1 MEISEVILLDNYI
14 SYIVDQ
20 CITCV
25 YLHPVKLNIIFKEI
39 NEDHFD
45 YEKFVDYCN
54 EENEEN
60 EDKIKELF
68 EIVKKI
74 NLSTLVLDT
83 NLKKITGYSKLTG
96 NDDNRGGGC
105 GSFNIPVEDFK
116 YTIINENGI
125 TMRDVFEV
133 VYRLK
138 GSKYDFWYELFS
150 GIDIKK
156 QTDNY
161 IKFKVDFGY
170 GS

>member
-1 MEISEVILLDNYI
+1 MEISEVIQLNQYI

-20 CITCV
+20 CITSV
-25 YLHPVKLNIIFKEI
+25 YLHPVKLNLIFEEI
-39 NEDHFD
+39 NEDCFD

-54 EENEEN
+54 EDEEN
-60 EDKIKELF
+60 KDKFKELF
-68 EIVKKI
+68 ETVKKI
-74 NLSTLVLDT
+74 NLSTLILDA

-96 NDDNRGGGC
+96 NNDNRGGGC
-105 GSFNIPVEDFK
+105 GDYHIPVEDFK
-116 YTIINENGI
+116 YTITNENGI
-125 TMRDVFEV
+125 TVRDILEI

-150 GIDIKK
+150 GINIKK

-161 IKFKVDFGY
+161 IKFKVNFDY

>member
-1 MEISEVILLDNYI
+1 MEITKIIQLDQYI

-20 CITCV
+20 CITFV
-25 YLHPVKLNIIFKEI
+25 YLHPVKLDLIFEEI
-39 NEDHFD
+39 NEDRFD
-45 YEKFVDYCN
+45 YDKFVDYCN
-54 EENEEN
+54 EEGEEN
-60 EDKIKELF
+60 KGKIKELF
-68 EIVKKI
+68 ETVKKI
-74 NLSTLVLDT
+74 NLSTLVLDV

-96 NDDNRGGGC
+96 NNDNRGGGC
-105 GSFNIPVEDFK
+105 GDYHIPVQDFK

-125 TMRDVFEV
+125 TIRDIFEI

-150 GIDIKK
+150 GIRIKK

-161 IKFKVDFGY
+161 IKFKVYFNY

>member
-1 MEISEVILLDNYI
+1 MEIEKIILLDNYI

-20 CITCV
+20 CLTSV
-25 YLHPVKLNIIFKEI
+25 YLHPVKLNIIFEEI
-39 NEDHFD
+39 DEDIFD
-45 YEKFVDYCN
+45 YKKFVDYCY
-54 EENEEN
+54 EED

-74 NLSTLVLDT
+74 KLSTLVSDA
-83 NLKKITGYSKLTG
+83 NLKKLTGYSKSTG
-96 NDDNRGGGC
+96 NDEIRGGGC
-105 GSFNIPVEDFK
+105 GSYNIPVKDFK
-116 YTIINENGI
+116 YTIINKNGI
-125 TMRDVFEV
+125 TIRDILEI

-150 GIDIKK
+150 GISIKK

-161 IKFKVDFGY
+161 IKFKVNFDY